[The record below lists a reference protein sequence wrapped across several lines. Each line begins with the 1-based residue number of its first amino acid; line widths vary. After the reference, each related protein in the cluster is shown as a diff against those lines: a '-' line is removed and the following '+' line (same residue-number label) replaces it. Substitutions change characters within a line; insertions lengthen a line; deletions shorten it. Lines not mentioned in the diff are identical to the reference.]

1 MTIYKELS
9 FENDVKKIE
18 GIQFSVMSAD
28 EIKRMSVAEIVSTD
42 TYSGNEPIIG
52 GLFDSRMGVIEND
65 KICKVCMQKNTFC
78 PGHFGHV
85 ELAKP
90 IFHMQFFDV
99 VRKIL
104 KCVCFRCS
112 SLLVDPDD
120 PDICKFINKKISRQK
135 KFDFIYKQCSKVKRC
150 GTCNPDGCGAKQ
162 PNKITKENIGRIVME
177 WKNDEKSSAAET
189 NDSDVK
195 KVVFF
200 AEDVLNIFK
209 RITDSTA
216 NILGFPKEI
225 NRPEALLCTCFPVP
239 PPAVRPSVFPNDT
252 GQRCEDDLTH
262 KLCDIIKTNNTLK
275 QKIAKD
281 PDKKDIIDY
290 WVSLV
295 QYHVSTF
302 VDNQLPG
309 VPPAKQRTGRPLRS
323 VTERLKSKEG
333 RIRGNLMGKR
343 VDFSARSVITPDPNI
358 SIDEV
363 GVPIKIAMNLTFPET
378 VNEFN
383 KDTLLK
389 YVKNGPNE
397 YPGAKYIKKV
407 GAEYRTVRIN
417 DRNSMDMKLAVGDI
431 VERHLRDGDYV
442 LFNRQPSLHKM
453 SMMAHRV
460 RVMEYDTFRLN
471 VCCTPSYNADYD
483 GDEMNMHVPQS
494 LQTEN
499 ELKQLASVSTQI
511 ISPKDSSPIISV
523 VQDIALGIYKMT
535 EKDVQLNEKQV
546 MNILANSTKFS
557 GNLPTSLSTNVYDGN
572 VYDGK
577 GILSSIFPPTM
588 STRVGEAVII
598 KGEITKDS
606 GKLSKKTYQ
615 DMTNGIVHSTLNDH
629 GREVTRSLFDNT
641 QRLICDWLVYNGF
654 SVGVSDLM
662 LNSTTKNVIS
672 KALAGIETEIAAFTK
687 DRIHGELNNTLMM
700 NNYEF
705 IERELQ
711 KIMSTNNKKVEEA
724 VYKDPNIKSKDNRML
739 SMVNSRSKGNV
750 INVLQ
755 MMGAVGQQIIDG
767 KRISYGFDDRTLP
780 HYQKYDDGP
789 EARGF
794 VRHSFID
801 GLNPQE
807 FFFHAMGGREG
818 LIDTAVKSVT
828 GDTDIIVLENGVIR
842 DVKIGDWIDNFMEA
856 HHMDIEYN
864 EKRPDFEFLDIKDKC
879 QVFIPTGDSKGN
891 TSWGLLTAVTR
902 HDPTDVV
909 YEVKTSGGRTVT
921 VADSESLLI
930 WDESAG
936 QFLKKHSSL
945 VNEGDFTPVCMNLP
959 APPTI
964 IKSIDMS
971 KYFPKEQYVHGTEF
985 WKCVELMR
993 EAQGDKYFIPKGWY
1007 EENNGKTFTIPY
1019 TCKARVQRTTVRS
1032 NTDNIR
1038 KGCIYPYHA
1047 KREGSHMPDNF
1058 ELDYDNGVF
1067 IGLYLADGCFHE
1079 SSGTISITKNDESV
1093 QKFVKQWFDKY
1104 NITHRVDESKNNI
1117 GMSTSIIGSSTLF
1130 ARFFEGLVGHGSRN
1144 KHIPDAAYQAPLEFA
1159 RGLISG
1165 YFSGDGHIGDSS
1177 KAGFIEC
1184 SSASKS
1190 LIEGIQLL
1198 LNRFGIFSKISVKQL
1213 RQNNLGTVDIA
1224 GSYNLSVRAQWGR
1237 AFFREIELIH
1247 EEKQFKL
1254 QKAVFSEQHRNFDS
1268 VQDSVMDE
1276 IVSITKK
1283 SGFEVCDKMYDVTVP
1298 STLNFMSRGGT
1309 TLRDTSETGYLQR
1322 KLVKAMEDAKVHFDL
1337 SVRNA
1342 NSQIVQFIYGD
1353 DGMDA
1358 CKLEKQ
1364 HLSYLKFGTTI
1375 SDIKDQF
1382 FVETVQKF
1390 KGYVDEPTIKSM
1402 RTAKDRP
1409 RLNKLLHDYFE
1420 KILDDRKFVISKIL
1434 KWKSDESIIYPISF
1448 DRLIKNTICIFALD
1462 EIALP
1467 SDLSIDHVFA
1477 EMEKLYE
1484 LKLGVSES
1492 HKIFHILVRHFLN
1505 PKKLIME
1512 HRFTK
1517 EAFDYLCKCIKQVY
1531 YKSLVN
1537 PSELVGVVSAQ
1548 SIGEPTTQLTLNTF
1562 HLSGVAS
1569 ASKSVRGVP
1578 RIKELLSISKN
1589 IKSPTISIHLKDEY
1603 AYDIEKAG
1611 EAKSHIQT
1619 TYLSNFIDKMEIY
1632 YEGADDSSSESDS
1645 SGDKEFVR
1653 SFYKYSVID
1662 DDKEQVECDPQIFN
1676 WVLRIEIN
1684 QDKMI
1689 GISTDDIYR
1698 AFVSTYNERMSCVHS
1713 DDNSSKIIFRIN
1725 LIPDKTDDIITDM
1738 KALEQE
1744 FLQLKINGITG
1755 INNISTQAGHVN
1767 MHINPDTQKLESVV
1781 RSPSAF
1787 ELNTPAVNTDDKAK
1801 YFTLETDGTNLR
1813 DVLGSKYVNSRKTI
1827 SNDVHEIYQLLGIEA
1842 ARQALFN
1849 EIDDIFKEAG
1859 NVNQRHISLLVD
1871 TMTCRGSLLSIDR
1884 HGINRSDIGPLAKCS
1899 FEETSDILIKSGV
1912 FGDFDRM
1919 QGVAANVLV
1928 GQIPKCGT
1936 GDSDIIIDHSIIS
1949 KCTPL
1954 GRTPMPNNK
1963 HDLDNACEKL
1973 DDLTLSMDECMEP
1986 INDDEE
1992 DMFDVQVDIV

>member
-65 KICKVCMQKNTFC
+65 KICKVCLQKNTFC

-120 PDICKFINKKISRQK
+120 PDIQRFINKKISRQK

-177 WKNDEKSSAAET
+177 WKNDEKTASAEAT
-189 NDSDVK
+189 DQDVK
-195 KVVFF
+195 KVIFF

-216 NILGFPKEI
+216 NILGFPTDL

-275 QKIAKD
+275 QKIAKN
-281 PDKKDIIDY
+281 PENKDIIDY

-363 GVPIKIAMNLTFPET
+363 GVPVKIAMNLTFPET
-378 VNEFN
+378 VNQFN

-389 YVKNGPNE
+389 YVVNGPNK

-417 DRNSMDMKLAVGDI
+417 DNNSMDMKLVVGDI

-535 EKDVQLNEKQV
+535 ENDVQLNEKQV
-546 MNILANSTKFS
+546 MNILANSSKFT
-557 GNLPTSLSTNVYDGN
+557 GDLPTSLSTN

-588 STRVGEAVII
+588 STRVGEAVIK
-598 KGEITKDS
+598 KGIITKDS
-606 GKLSKKTYQ
+606 GRLSKKTYQ

-629 GREVTRSLFDNT
+629 GKEVTRSLFDNT

-662 LNSTTKNVIS
+662 LNSSTKEVIS
-672 KALAGIETEIAAFTK
+672 NALDGIETDVAEFTNK
-687 DRIHGELNNTLMM
+687 IYAGELNNTLMM
-700 NNYEF
+700 NNSEF
-705 IERELQ
+705 IEMEMQ
-711 KIMSTNNKKVEEA
+711 KMMSSNNKKVEVA
-724 VYKDPNIKSKDNRML
+724 VYSDPNITSKDNRML

-755 MMGAVGQQIIDG
+755 MMGAVGQCSVEG

-794 VRHSFID
+794 VKHSFID

-818 LIDTAVKSVT
+818 LIDTAVK
-828 GDTDIIVLENGVIR
+828 
-842 DVKIGDWIDNFMEA
+842 
-856 HHMDIEYN
+856 
-864 EKRPDFEFLDIKDKC
+864 
-879 QVFIPTGDSKGN
+879 
-891 TSWGLLTAVTR
+891 
-902 HDPTDVV
+902 
-909 YEVKTSGGRTVT
+909 
-921 VADSESLLI
+921 
-930 WDESAG
+930 
-936 QFLKKHSSL
+936 
-945 VNEGDFTPVCMNLP
+945 
-959 APPTI
+959 
-964 IKSIDMS
+964 
-971 KYFPKEQYVHGTEF
+971 
-985 WKCVELMR
+985 
-993 EAQGDKYFIPKGWY
+993 
-1007 EENNGKTFTIPY
+1007 
-1019 TCKARVQRTTVRS
+1019 
-1032 NTDNIR
+1032 
-1038 KGCIYPYHA
+1038 
-1047 KREGSHMPDNF
+1047 
-1058 ELDYDNGVF
+1058 
-1067 IGLYLADGCFHE
+1067 
-1079 SSGTISITKNDESV
+1079 
-1093 QKFVKQWFDKY
+1093 
-1104 NITHRVDESKNNI
+1104 
-1117 GMSTSIIGSSTLF
+1117 
-1130 ARFFEGLVGHGSRN
+1130 
-1144 KHIPDAAYQAPLEFA
+1144 
-1159 RGLISG
+1159 
-1165 YFSGDGHIGDSS
+1165 
-1177 KAGFIEC
+1177 
-1184 SSASKS
+1184 
-1190 LIEGIQLL
+1190 
-1198 LNRFGIFSKISVKQL
+1198 
-1213 RQNNLGTVDIA
+1213 
-1224 GSYNLSVRAQWGR
+1224 
-1237 AFFREIELIH
+1237 
-1247 EEKQFKL
+1247 
-1254 QKAVFSEQHRNFDS
+1254 
-1268 VQDSVMDE
+1268 
-1276 IVSITKK
+1276 
-1283 SGFEVCDKMYDVTVP
+1283 
-1298 STLNFMSRGGT
+1298 
-1309 TLRDTSETGYLQR
+1309 TSETGYLQR

-1342 NSQIVQFIYGD
+1342 NSQIVQFVYGD

-1375 SDIKDQF
+1375 NDIKDQF

-1390 KGYVDEPTIKSM
+1390 KGHVDEPTMKSM
-1402 RTAKDRP
+1402 RTAKERP

-1420 KILDDRKFVISKIL
+1420 QIIEDRHFVISKIL
-1434 KWKSDESIIYPISF
+1434 KWKSDESIIYPIAF
-1448 DRLIKNTICIFALD
+1448 DRLIKNTVCIFALD

-1467 SDLSIDHVFA
+1467 SDLSIDYVFK
-1477 EMEKLYE
+1477 EMEMLYKL
-1484 LKLGVSES
+1484 KVGVSES
-1492 HKIFHILVRHFLN
+1492 HEVFRILVRHFLN

-1512 HRFTK
+1512 HNFTK
-1517 EAFDYLCKCIKQVY
+1517 EAFDYLCMAIKQIF

-1569 ASKSVRGVP
+1569 ASKAVRGVP

-1589 IKSPTISIHLKDEY
+1589 IKSPSLSIHLNDDY
-1603 AYDIEKAG
+1603 AYDMEKAG
-1611 EAKSHIQT
+1611 EAKSNIQT
-1619 TYLSNFIDKMEIY
+1619 TYLTNFIESMEIS
-1632 YEGADDSSSESDS
+1632 YEGNNTNSDS
-1645 SGDKEFVR
+1645 AFIEAFD
-1653 SFYKYSVID
+1653 KYSVI
-1662 DDKEQVECDPQIFN
+1662 ETSIACDNDAPAAPA
-1676 WVLRIEIN
+1676 WVLRIVI
-1684 QDKMI
+1684 DPTKMI
-1689 GISTDDIYR
+1689 EFTTDDIYR
-1698 AFVSTYNERMSCVHS
+1698 AFVSTYNERLKCVHS

-1725 LIPDKTDDIITDM
+1725 LIPEKTEDIITDM

-1744 FLQLKINGITG
+1744 FLQLKINGVNG
-1755 INNISTQAGHVN
+1755 INNVSTQTGHVN
-1767 MHINPDTQKLESVV
+1767 MCINPKTKKLEQIV
-1781 RSPSAF
+1781 RNPDLLDEKSIC
-1787 ELNTPAVNTDDKAK
+1787 VDIDDGEGQNDEDKSNSK
-1801 YFTLETDGTNLR
+1801 YYTLETEGTNLR
-1813 DVLGSKYVNSRKTI
+1813 DVLGSKYVNSCKTI
-1827 SNDVHEIYQLLGIEA
+1827 SNDVHEIFQLLGIEA

-1859 NVNQRHISLLVD
+1859 NVNQRHIGLLVD

-1949 KCTPL
+1949 KCTPS
-1954 GRTPMPNNK
+1954 PMTDKQTLN
-1963 HDLDNACEKL
+1963 DACNKL
-1973 DDLTLSMDECMEP
+1973 DDLSLSIDDDECMGE
-1986 INDDEE
+1986 IQDDEE
-1992 DMFDVQVDIV
+1992 DMFDVDVKVV

>member
-1 MTIYKELS
+1 
-9 FENDVKKIE
+9 
-18 GIQFSVMSAD
+18 
-28 EIKRMSVAEIVSTD
+28 
-42 TYSGNEPIIG
+42 
-52 GLFDSRMGVIEND
+52 
-65 KICKVCMQKNTFC
+65 
-78 PGHFGHV
+78 
-85 ELAKP
+85 
-90 IFHMQFFDV
+90 
-99 VRKIL
+99 
-104 KCVCFRCS
+104 
-112 SLLVDPDD
+112 
-120 PDICKFINKKISRQK
+120 
-135 KFDFIYKQCSKVKRC
+135 
-150 GTCNPDGCGAKQ
+150 
-162 PNKITKENIGRIVME
+162 
-177 WKNDEKSSAAET
+177 
-189 NDSDVK
+189 
-195 KVVFF
+195 
-200 AEDVLNIFK
+200 
-209 RITDSTA
+209 
-216 NILGFPKEI
+216 
-225 NRPEALLCTCFPVP
+225 
-239 PPAVRPSVFPNDT
+239 
-252 GQRCEDDLTH
+252 
-262 KLCDIIKTNNTLK
+262 
-275 QKIAKD
+275 
-281 PDKKDIIDY
+281 
-290 WVSLV
+290 
-295 QYHVSTF
+295 
-302 VDNQLPG
+302 
-309 VPPAKQRTGRPLRS
+309 
-323 VTERLKSKEG
+323 
-333 RIRGNLMGKR
+333 MGKR

-389 YVKNGPNE
+389 YVSNGPNK
-397 YPGAKYIKKV
+397 YPGAKYIKRV
-407 GAEYRTVRIN
+407 SAEYRTMRIN
-417 DRNSMDMKLAVGDI
+417 DDNSKDMKLVVGDI

-535 EKDVQLNEKQV
+535 EDDVKLNEKQV
-546 MNILANSTKFS
+546 MNILASSTKFT
-557 GNLPTSLSTNVYDGN
+557 GDLPKSESN

-577 GILSSIFPPTM
+577 GILSTIFPPTM
-588 STRVGEAVII
+588 STRVGAAEIKKGVITQ
-598 KGEITKDS
+598 GQ
-606 GKLSKKTYQ
+606 LSKKTYQ

-629 GREVTRSLFDNT
+629 GKEVTRSLFDNT
-641 QRLICDWLVYNGF
+641 QRLVCDWLVYNGF

-662 LNSTTKNVIS
+662 LNSSTKQVIS
-672 KALAGIETEIAAFTK
+672 KALAGIETEVSEFTK
-687 DRIHGELNNTLMM
+687 KIYAGELNNSLMV
-700 NNYEF
+700 NDSEF
-705 IERELQ
+705 IEMEMG
-711 KIMSTNNKKVEEA
+711 KIMSSTNKEVEKA
-724 VYKDPNIKSKDNRML
+724 VYTDPNIDSKDNRML
-739 SMVNSRSKGNV
+739 SMVQSRSKGNV

-755 MMGAVGQQIIDG
+755 MMGAVGQCSVDG

-794 VRHSFID
+794 VKHSFID

-818 LIDTAVKSVT
+818 LIDTAVK
-828 GDTDIIVLENGVIR
+828 
-842 DVKIGDWIDNFMEA
+842 
-856 HHMDIEYN
+856 
-864 EKRPDFEFLDIKDKC
+864 
-879 QVFIPTGDSKGN
+879 
-891 TSWGLLTAVTR
+891 
-902 HDPTDVV
+902 
-909 YEVKTSGGRTVT
+909 
-921 VADSESLLI
+921 
-930 WDESAG
+930 
-936 QFLKKHSSL
+936 
-945 VNEGDFTPVCMNLP
+945 
-959 APPTI
+959 
-964 IKSIDMS
+964 
-971 KYFPKEQYVHGTEF
+971 
-985 WKCVELMR
+985 
-993 EAQGDKYFIPKGWY
+993 
-1007 EENNGKTFTIPY
+1007 
-1019 TCKARVQRTTVRS
+1019 
-1032 NTDNIR
+1032 
-1038 KGCIYPYHA
+1038 
-1047 KREGSHMPDNF
+1047 
-1058 ELDYDNGVF
+1058 
-1067 IGLYLADGCFHE
+1067 
-1079 SSGTISITKNDESV
+1079 
-1093 QKFVKQWFDKY
+1093 
-1104 NITHRVDESKNNI
+1104 
-1117 GMSTSIIGSSTLF
+1117 
-1130 ARFFEGLVGHGSRN
+1130 
-1144 KHIPDAAYQAPLEFA
+1144 
-1159 RGLISG
+1159 
-1165 YFSGDGHIGDSS
+1165 
-1177 KAGFIEC
+1177 
-1184 SSASKS
+1184 
-1190 LIEGIQLL
+1190 
-1198 LNRFGIFSKISVKQL
+1198 
-1213 RQNNLGTVDIA
+1213 
-1224 GSYNLSVRAQWGR
+1224 
-1237 AFFREIELIH
+1237 
-1247 EEKQFKL
+1247 
-1254 QKAVFSEQHRNFDS
+1254 
-1268 VQDSVMDE
+1268 
-1276 IVSITKK
+1276 
-1283 SGFEVCDKMYDVTVP
+1283 
-1298 STLNFMSRGGT
+1298 
-1309 TLRDTSETGYLQR
+1309 TSETGYLQR

-1342 NSQIVQFIYGD
+1342 NSQIVQFVYGD

-1375 SDIKDQF
+1375 NDIKDQF
-1382 FVETVQKF
+1382 FVDTVQKF
-1390 KGYVDEPTIKSM
+1390 KGYIDEPTMKSM
-1402 RTAKDRP
+1402 RTAKERP

-1420 KILDDRKFVISKIL
+1420 QIIEDRHFIISKIL

-1448 DRLIKNTICIFALD
+1448 DRLIKNTVCIFALD

-1467 SDLSIDHVFA
+1467 SDLSIGHVFA
-1477 EMEKLYE
+1477 EIEKIYE
-1484 LKLGVSES
+1484 LNVGVSKS
-1492 HKIFHILVRHFLN
+1492 HEIFHILVRHFLN

-1512 HRFTK
+1512 HNFTK
-1517 EAFDYLCKCIKQVY
+1517 EAFDYLCMSIKQVY

-1569 ASKSVRGVP
+1569 ASKAVRGVP

-1589 IKSPTISIHLKDEY
+1589 IKSPTISIHLKDDY

-1632 YEGADDSSSESDS
+1632 YEGENVD
-1645 SGDKEFVR
+1645 GDTEFVQ
-1653 SFYKYSVID
+1653 SFHKYSVIA
-1662 DDKEQVECDPQIFN
+1662 DDKEEIECDPQIFN

-1744 FLQLKINGITG
+1744 FLQLKINGVTG
-1755 INNISTQAGHVN
+1755 IKNVSTHTGHVN
-1767 MHINPDTQKLESVV
+1767 MHINPKTKKLERLIRTPSVEEC
-1781 RSPSAF
+1781 PF
-1787 ELNTPAVNTDDKAK
+1787 DQNTPSKENTDDEDAK

-1813 DVLGSKYVNSRKTI
+1813 DVLGSKYVDSGKTI

-1871 TMTCRGSLLSIDR
+1871 TMTCRGALLSIDR

-1949 KCTPL
+1949 KCNTS
-1954 GRTPMPNNK
+1954 GRTTTSDE
-1963 HDLDNACEKL
+1963 HAFEDAACDKL
-1973 DDLTLSMDECMEP
+1973 ADLTLSIDECMEP
-1986 INDDEE
+1986 IDEGIESNDD
-1992 DMFDVQVDIV
+1992 DNDLFDVDVMVA